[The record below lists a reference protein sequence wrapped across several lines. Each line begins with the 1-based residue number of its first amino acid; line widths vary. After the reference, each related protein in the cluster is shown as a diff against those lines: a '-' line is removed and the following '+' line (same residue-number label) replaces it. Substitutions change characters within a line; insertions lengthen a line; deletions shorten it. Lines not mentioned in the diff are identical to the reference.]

1 MEKFF
6 ATCPRG
12 LEALLA
18 EELDAAGASETR
30 VVSGGIEFSGDR
42 AVCYRANLH
51 SRIATRI
58 LWRIAHGQYAQEED
72 IYRQVLAQP
81 WERYFPLDCTF
92 LVHTTAT
99 QCALRSLEF
108 VTLRTKDAICDR
120 FRGKFNARPSIDTH
134 RPDVRVHLYLTQNT
148 STLYLDTSGAP
159 LWQRGLRQASVQA
172 PLKENL
178 VAGIIRLSGWQPGQ
192 PFLDPMCGSGT
203 FLLEAISMALHRAP
217 GLERRFGF
225 EYLSDFDAPL
235 WQGILKAAQAQALP
249 VTALPIYGSDVDAH
263 AVRAT
268 RRNLQEAGLGNVA
281 EVICA
286 DLAEIDAPCDVPGTL
301 IANPPY
307 GVRIGEQEALAR
319 AYPDWGSTLKKRFP
333 GWTAWFFTA
342 DTRLPKGFGLR
353 PGRKTPL
360 FNGPLECRLYEFRMV
375 SGSNRRIREGK
386 DADTVPPDAAAAP
399 VTPDQP

>member
-18 EELDAAGASETR
+18 EELDAAGASDAR
-30 VVSGGIEFSGDR
+30 VVSGGIEFMGDWG
-42 AVCYRANLH
+42 VCYRANLH

-58 LWRIAHGQYAQEED
+58 LWRIAHGQYVQEED
-72 IYRQVLAQP
+72 IYRQVLAQH

-99 QCALRSLEF
+99 QCPLRSLEF

-120 FRGKFNARPSIDTH
+120 FRAKFNARPSIDTH
-134 RPDVRVHLYLTQNT
+134 RPDVRVHLYLTRNT

-159 LWQRGLRQASVQA
+159 LWQRGLRQTSVQA

-178 VAGIIRLSGWQPGQ
+178 VAGIIRLSGWQPGE
-192 PFLDPMCGSGT
+192 PFFDPMCGSGT
-203 FLLEAISMALHRAP
+203 FLLEAVSMALQRAP
-217 GLERRFGF
+217 GLARGFGF
-225 EYLSDFDAPL
+225 EHLSNFDAPL

-249 VTALPIYGSDVDAH
+249 ATPLSIYGSDVDAH

-286 DLAEIDAPCDVPGTL
+286 DFIEVEPPCDVPGTL

-319 AYPDWGSTLKKRFP
+319 DYPAWGSTLKKHFP

-342 DTRLPKGFGLR
+342 DTALPKGFGLK

-360 FNGPLECRLYEFRMV
+360 FNGPLECRLYQFRMV
-375 SGSNRRIREGK
+375 AGSNRREKPVGTTE
-386 DADTVPPDAAAAP
+386 ADTVLS
-399 VTPDQP
+399 VTAQPE